1 MLRESLFK
9 RFGKRKY
16 EGGGTNDANPAP
28 IVLPGNE
35 MLNTSKDD
43 PRKLEF
49 GPEAQKRQD
58 ASWGSTS
65 PEPNI
70 QRPKSIYDS
79 DMYKV
84 PDYNVPTE
92 EQKVSKQDEL
102 TKAQEPVESDPT
114 AWDKTKDY
122 LKDNWQA
129 LGINALAGVSGVL
142 NYNDDIRK
150 TDQLNQDIQQR
161 GTKPLEDYNYMY
173 GRTTSGG
180 TRNQGIIMAKQGAQ
194 IQSRYNTPTNVT
206 NNVEIEGGEYIIL
219 PDGTSEVA
227 KGPAHSQSYR
237 NGSESFSGVN
247 TALPENTQ
255 VFSNNMKPA
264 DFKRMP
270 TEEKMAKVGAYLE
283 RGGQM
288 KDLDFSTMFKY
299 GGNKDQNKTFAQ
311 LAKRYDTTYEEKI
324 LNNPFSKPEDKQA
337 ALLNRQKKEAIKA
350 QLFRDQQFMNG
361 QSNGEPQEQPQMSK
375 GGINNPGFQAL
386 PGYVQAKI
394 TANMEDGGT
403 YKYTKDGK
411 EYDTKIAKNKI
422 KAKGEAKVGDYYE
435 ENGVLK
441 KVSAQRSGL
450 PGYKGKDIGT
460 TFAGNQQIA
469 DEYAYLEQQFSDPAT
484 KKALAEKIRA
494 ATKNKEYYKG
504 KSGRT
509 SSAYGQLGNVD
520 EMSDQELTD
529 SFLRM
534 NKRNLALKANGYD
547 VKALQDAPDKGG
559 RTNAAI
565 RDASKKV
572 GIPITEDIKT
582 IGLEQA
588 GHLGYR
594 DLLKDR
600 DAGKLDPTVAGNV
613 KAFSIGQRGA
623 TDEMSSIDPEGDISP
638 IDAVYTN
645 TSAGEYGASK
655 VDPIFDTEDVPG
667 TYQETPPGEEF
678 SIETPPRGEYK
689 RLPYDPMQAVPA
701 AYGLAQAQE
710 VFPYA
715 IPEVDAPYI
724 KPQTLSVDAQ
734 LQSQRNLGVSALRA
748 GADPNMVFAMT
759 ADNEGKAFQEKRNW
773 DAQAQERADQ
783 TNFNAELQTRN
794 TNAQLF
800 NRAYNEDYATAKGNQ
815 SVAKQNAVTALV
827 TNRAKY
833 NQDENLKEFYY
844 NNLVP
849 SYNFDPNKPG
859 FKMIPT
865 RDPKTGVVTYRP
877 AQGATA
883 TTESYTPGTAK
894 TTTTTPAGA
903 TTTST
908 YTPSSTP
915 ANSSTTPATGAG
927 TSPASTPAAN
937 APATYTNTS
946 AGQYGGS
953 PAAKTPVKGNGYQLP
968 ANAPEMT
975 ANETEP
981 TFNLQA
987 QKTNL
992 NPNLPLSMQF
1002 GPKVK
1007 DNTPINY
1014 GKLPQ
1019 SMGGLGP
1026 EEMTKGATPLE
1037 MKKGGKKMAMGYY
1050 EDGGV
1055 VYEFM
1060 FNFDPKSV
1068 MTSGKTKRK

>member
-16 EGGGTNDANPAP
+16 GEGGTNDANPAP
-28 IVLPGNE
+28 LILPGNE

-49 GPEAQKRQD
+49 SPEAQKRQD

-84 PDYNVPTE
+84 ADYNMPTE
-92 EQKVSKQDEL
+92 EQKFSKEDEL
-102 TKAQEPVESDPT
+102 TKEQDTVSSEPTS
-114 AWDKTKDY
+114 WDKTKDY

-219 PDGTSEVA
+219 PDGTTEVA
-227 KGPAHSQSYR
+227 KGPSHSQSYKAD
-237 NGSESFSGVN
+237 NESYSGIN
-247 TALPENTQ
+247 TTLPENTM
-255 VFSNNMKPA
+255 VFSNSMKPA
-264 DFKRMP
+264 DFKKMP

-283 RGGQM
+283 KGGQM
-288 KDLDFSTMFKY
+288 NDLDFSTMFKY
-299 GGNKDQNKTFAQ
+299 GGKKDQNKTFAQ

-324 LNNPFSKPEDKQA
+324 LNNPFSKPEDRQA
-337 ALLNRQKKEAIKA
+337 ALLNRQKKEAVKA

-361 QSNGEPQEQPQMSK
+361 QSNGEPQMSR
-375 GGINNPGFQAL
+375 GGINNPGFNAL
-386 PGYVQAKI
+386 PGYVQEKI
-394 TANMEDGGT
+394 KSNMEDGGT

-411 EYDTKIAKNKI
+411 EYDTKVPKNKI

-450 PGYKGKDIGT
+450 PGYQGKDIGS

-469 DEYAYLEQQFSDPAT
+469 DQYAYLEQQFSDPAT
-484 KKALAEKIRA
+484 RKALAEKIRGA
-494 ATKNKEYYKG
+494 AKNKDYYKG

-520 EMSDQELTD
+520 EMSDQQLTD
-529 SFLRM
+529 AFLRM
-534 NKRNLALKANGYD
+534 NKRNLALQANGYD

-565 RDASKKV
+565 REASKKV
-572 GIPITEDIKT
+572 GIPLTEDFAN

-588 GHLGYR
+588 GYLGYR

-600 DAGKLDPTVAGNV
+600 DAGKLDPAVAGNV

-623 TDEMSSIDPEGDISP
+623 TDEMTSIDPEGDITP

-645 TSAGEYGASK
+645 TSAGQYGASN
-655 VDPIFDTEDVPG
+655 VDPIYDAEDVPG
-667 TYQETPPGEEF
+667 TFQETPEGEEF

-689 RLPYDPMQAVPA
+689 RMPYDPMQAVPA
-701 AYGLAQAQE
+701 AYALAQAQE
-710 VFPYA
+710 TFPYA

-734 LQSQRNLGVSALRA
+734 LQSQRNLGISALRA

-783 TNFNAELQTRN
+783 TNFNAELQTRG

-800 NRAYNEDYATAKGNQ
+800 NQAYNDMYATAKGNQ
-815 SVAKQNAVTALV
+815 SVAKQNALTALV

-877 AQGATA
+877 AQGVSS
-883 TTESYTPGTAK
+883 TTESYTPSTAK
-894 TTTTTPAGA
+894 STTTTPAGA

-908 YTPSSTP
+908 YTPPSST
-915 ANSSTTPATGAG
+915 ASSTTTPTTAAGA
-927 TSPASTPAAN
+927 TSPSSSTTTPA
-937 APATYTNTS
+937 
-946 AGQYGGS
+946 
-953 PAAKTPVKGNGYQLP
+953 VKGNGYQLP

-975 ANETEP
+975 ANDVEP
-981 TFNLQA
+981 AFNLA
-987 QKTNL
+987 SQKTNL
-992 NPNLPLSMQF
+992 NPNLPLSMQY
-1002 GPKVK
+1002 GPKTK
-1007 DNTPINY
+1007 DNTPIDY
-1014 GKLPQ
+1014 SKLPT
-1019 SMGGLGP
+1019 SMGGLAA
-1026 EEMTKGATPLE
+1026 EDEMTKGATPLG
-1037 MKKGGKKMAMGYY
+1037 MRKGGKKMATGYY
-1050 EDGGV
+1050 EEGGV

-1060 FNFDPKSV
+1060 FNFDPKSIQ
-1068 MTSGKTKRK
+1068 TPGKTKRK